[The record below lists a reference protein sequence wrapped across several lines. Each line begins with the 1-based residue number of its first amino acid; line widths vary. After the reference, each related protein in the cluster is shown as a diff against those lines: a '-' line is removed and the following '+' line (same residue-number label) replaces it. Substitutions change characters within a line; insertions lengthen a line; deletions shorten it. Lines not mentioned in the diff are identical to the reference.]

1 MKSPR
6 VVATIVRR
14 FWRRE
19 GKEEN
24 ILRLDIRVHLNHRV
38 GALAELIT
46 IVTARHAVITSFSAK
61 GANHGLGLGES
72 HADLVLVVQG
82 RLHKDSLLGEIRAA
96 GFSCEEI
103 PFDEGRSI

>member
-1 MKSPR
+1 MKPR
-6 VVATIVRR
+6 GGATVVRQ

-19 GKEEN
+19 GKEKK
-24 ILRLDIRVHLNHRV
+24 ILRLDIRVHLHHRV

-46 IVTARHAVITSFSAK
+46 IVTAAHAVITSFSAK
-61 GANHGLGLGES
+61 GANHALGLGES
-72 HADLVLVVQG
+72 HADLVLAVRG